1 MFLVALATVLRGIIE
16 QGVFMK
22 IRVLVL
28 GLVLSTTAIGPV
40 AAATSPSPGG
50 KCTRVGATS
59 VSKGLKFTCV
69 KKGKKTTWNSGV
81 AIKTGKGT
89 TTPAPVVSDSV
100 SYKGAMIY
108 DLKNGFLTRKANS
121 GTYFETDSRSL
132 SSFSAIRQKAHSE
145 MALKSSTI
153 SHPNVEFT
161 YDIRPSFP
169 QALIEHSKREL
180 SEAATFWNDFFGT
193 KIKIQVYLVT
203 EQDREHIKS
212 ITWLQNNLP
221 AIFDRFDRKSERPF
235 IAGGGGYWESNG
247 EWTGTIFLATASY
260 LNLTYVNYEW
270 PQVAKH
276 EFFHV
281 VQDYAMFQTRRAR
294 TSTRAEFNNI
304 QPQHFR
310 EGSANTIGYLTGFRN
325 AGWGSDAM
333 DWMVWQRAA
342 NFRNWIDIQSVDDVI
357 RMMVATESHEPNEAF
372 EMSYAI
378 GSLMYEWVIGTY
390 GREGFVK
397 LLNQLASAPS
407 FDVALQR
414 SIGLTKSEFY
424 SKSAPYVFSVFQALK

>member
-1 MFLVALATVLRGIIE
+1 
-16 QGVFMK
+16 
-22 IRVLVL
+22 
-28 GLVLSTTAIGPV
+28 
-40 AAATSPSPGG
+40 
-50 KCTRVGATS
+50 
-59 VSKGLKFTCV
+59 V

-221 AIFDRFDRKSERPF
+221 AIFDRFDRKNERPF

-342 NFRNWIDIQSVDDVI
+342 NFRNWIDIQSIDDVI
-357 RMMVATESHEPNEAF
+357 RMMVGTESHEPNEAF

>member
-89 TTPAPVVSDSV
+89 TAQPTVISDSL
-100 SYKGAMIY
+100 SYKSAMVY
-108 DLKNGFLTRKANS
+108 DLKNGLLTRKASS
-121 GTYFETDSRSL
+121 GIYFETDSRSL

-193 KIKIQVYLVT
+193 RIKITVHLVT
-203 EQDREHIKS
+203 EQDREYIKS
-212 ITWLQNNLP
+212 NRWLQINLP
-221 AIFDRFDRKSERPF
+221 AIFDRFDRKNEKPF
-235 IAGGGGYWESNG
+235 IAGGGGYWENNG
-247 EWTGTIFLATASY
+247 EWTGNIYLATASY
-260 LNLTYVNYEW
+260 LDLTYVNYEW

-281 VQDYAMFQTRRAR
+281 VQDYGMYQTRRTR
-294 TSTRAEFNNI
+294 PSTQTESDII

-310 EGSANTIGYLTGFRN
+310 EGSANTVSFLTGFRN

-342 NFRNWIDIQSVDDVI
+342 YSRKWIDVQSIDDVI
-357 RMMVATESHEPNEAF
+357 RMMVGTETNETYEKF

-424 SKSAPYVFSVFQALK
+424 SKSATYVFSVFQALK

>member
-1 MFLVALATVLRGIIE
+1 
-16 QGVFMK
+16 
-22 IRVLVL
+22 
-28 GLVLSTTAIGPV
+28 
-40 AAATSPSPGG
+40 
-50 KCTRVGATS
+50 
-59 VSKGLKFTCV
+59 
-69 KKGKKTTWNSGV
+69 
-81 AIKTGKGT
+81 
-89 TTPAPVVSDSV
+89 
-100 SYKGAMIY
+100 MIY

-121 GTYFETDSRSL
+121 GTYFETDSRAA
-132 SSFSAIRQKAHSE
+132 SSFSAIRQKAYSE
-145 MALKSSTI
+145 LALKSSTI
-153 SHPNVEFT
+153 SHPNIEFT

-180 SEAATFWNDFFGT
+180 SEAATLWNDFFGT

-203 EQDREHIKS
+203 EQDREYIKS
-212 ITWLQNNLP
+212 NTWLQNNLP

-407 FDVALQR
+407 FDVALQQ

-424 SKSAPYVFSVFQALK
+424 AKSAPYVFSVFQALK